1 MAEAEDIPPI
11 VVEGEEDAVVD
22 VLPLADTTT
31 EKAEDDDADDSDDD
45 KRGARKRGAKADDS
59 GDEADEADRAK
70 RTKRAERFGVPD
82 DPAAAADGDAASVPT
97 AAAAAA
103 AAEAPP
109 AAPVVKDI
117 FAHLQAKYE
126 IDESLPWSERK
137 RLIVMEKTRK
147 GGAGWMGDQVSE
159 GIY

>member
-82 DPAAAADGDAASVPT
+82 DPAAAADGDAA
-97 AAAAAA
+97 
-103 AAEAPP
+103 EAPP